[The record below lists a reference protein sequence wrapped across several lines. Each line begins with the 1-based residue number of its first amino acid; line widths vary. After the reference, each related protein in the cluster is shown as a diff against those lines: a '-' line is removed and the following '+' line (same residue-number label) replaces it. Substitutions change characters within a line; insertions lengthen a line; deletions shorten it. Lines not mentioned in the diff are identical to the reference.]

1 LLEGAVFGLKG
12 NIANVR
18 ANYSTFIRNQIGMY
32 LSHCTTYYSHDNQ
45 FTDNICG
52 IYLYSSHVSIHN
64 NTISNNER
72 IGFFSVNS
80 SGDITNNIIT
90 NNGISG
96 IHANYHSTIALTDID
111 YGGAEPVNNI
121 ITNNGGYGVNI
132 GYNSTPDLG
141 TYFADSKGWTHGGY
155 NTFHS
160 SANGLDIK
168 SYNSS
173 RIYAQMNWW
182 ETQEI
187 IGNVWTIP
195 EADDEPMPR
204 SLSPDFPI
212 DSLQLAL
219 TLTADSLYADALL
232 VYGQLLNDYPNH
244 QEAEL
249 VVGKIMDT
257 YRTAN
262 HSQEQYNDSELI
274 TELESIYTNLNTSL
288 AGLSAYDHSIAIQ
301 GMNGHIID
309 AIVRCDEMIDLYENT
324 DTTYTENIAYVMYE
338 QGQLLES
345 LPDSLNGQGKLL
357 ALPAPEEVYQQILN
371 DYPNS
376 QAAELVRMGRIESED
391 NFENGLIPESFTM
404 YPAYPNPFNPV
415 TTIKYDLPQDSE
427 INFTVYNIMG
437 QEVKK
442 LTDGIKPA
450 GVNTIRWNG
459 TNRHNETVSS
469 GMYLVRLTTP
479 KSVLTQKI
487 VLMK

>member
-1 LLEGAVFGLKG
+1 MS
-12 NIANVR
+12 VR
-18 ANYSTFIRNQIGMY
+18 VILR
-32 LSHCTTYYSHDNQ
+32 
-45 FTDNICG
+45 
-52 IYLYSSHVSIHN
+52 V
-64 NTISNNER
+64 
-72 IGFFSVNS
+72 
-80 SGDITNNIIT
+80 
-90 NNGISG
+90 
-96 IHANYHSTIALTDID
+96 
-111 YGGAEPVNNI
+111 
-121 ITNNGGYGVNI
+121 
-132 GYNSTPDLG
+132 
-141 TYFADSKGWTHGGY
+141 
-155 NTFHS
+155 
-160 SANGLDIK
+160 
-168 SYNSS
+168 
-173 RIYAQMNWW
+173 
-182 ETQEI
+182 EI